1 MSILLPLFYIIVMV
15 LLEEY
20 MKWGI
25 IGLGKIANKAA
36 HTLSFLDKEGE
47 KLVAVAS
54 RDLDKAK
61 EFGAKYGA
69 EKCYGSYNE
78 IYNDEDVDSVYI
90 STPNNLHYEEIK
102 EALLNG
108 KHVLCEK
115 PMALIPSQYEELYT
129 LAKEKGL
136 FLMEAYWV
144 YFLPGAFALRDMSRE
159 IGEIEEISLQYGFYS
174 EGKRRER
181 KFLSALGGG
190 ALLDIGIYNLGIPEM
205 LGLKNPKI
213 LETKVIMNEFGTD
226 KWSETTLLYNNKTKV
241 TTLNAIGLDIDR
253 IAVIKGERG
262 NIYIPDFQYLTSFR
276 VERDGEKKEYS
287 FPIDYNGFEYEMRH
301 VTECVN
307 KGITSSPIF
316 TKEKSMDIAETLYRI
331 RRLWNMKFE
340 GVDND

>member
-54 RDLDKAK
+54 RDLEKAK
-61 EFGAKYGA
+61 EFGEKYGA

-144 YFLPGAFALRDMSRE
+144 YFLPGAFVLRDISRE
-159 IGEIEEISLQYGFYS
+159 IGEIEEISLQYGFFCS
-174 EGKRRER
+174 GKRRVR
-181 KFLSALGGG
+181 KFLSSLGGG
-190 ALLDIGIYNLGIPEM
+190 ALLDIGIYNLGIPEI
-205 LGLKNPKI
+205 LGLENPKI
-213 LETKVIMNEFGTD
+213 LETKVMMNEYGTD

-241 TTLNAIGLDIDR
+241 TTLNAIGEDVDR
-253 IAVIKGERG
+253 IGIIKGARG
-262 NIYIPDFQYLTSFR
+262 TIYIPDFQYLTSFI

-287 FPIDYNGFEYEMRH
+287 FPLVHNGFEYEVRH

-307 KGITSSPIF
+307 KRLTSSPIF
-316 TKEKSMDIAETLYRI
+316 TKEKSKDIAETLYRI